1 MLQSN
6 QVHRPQLLKPVRL
19 EPGIHSQRSHRP
31 PALQGGGSSLRH
43 PSIAVGVG
51 PLRDP
56 QHRSGGRSSPTRH
69 PSITVG
75 VGPPQ
80 QDSPALQGGGSSL
93 RRPSITVGVGPLQ
106 EPPASQWGWVLPNE
120 TPQHRSVGGSSP
132 RRPSITG
139 KRQPRSLQLEKA
151 RVQQPRP
158 TAAKI
163 KRNLILI
170 QHAEAFGYSRFVHE
184 GYSKV

>member
-1 MLQSN
+1 MDKNPPANAGDTGSIPHPGRIHVLQSN

-31 PALQGGGSSLRH
+31 PALRGGGGSSLRH
-43 PSIAVGVG
+43 PNIAVGVG

-80 QDSPALQGGGSSL
+80 QDSPALQWGWVLPETPQHHSGGRPSP
-93 RRPSITVGVGPLQ
+93 RTPSITVGVG
-106 EPPASQWGWVLPNE
+106 S
-120 TPQHRSVGGSSP
+120 PQ
-132 RRPSITG
+132 
-139 KRQPRSLQLEKA
+139 
-151 RVQQPRP
+151 
-158 TAAKI
+158 
-163 KRNLILI
+163 
-170 QHAEAFGYSRFVHE
+170 
-184 GYSKV
+184 